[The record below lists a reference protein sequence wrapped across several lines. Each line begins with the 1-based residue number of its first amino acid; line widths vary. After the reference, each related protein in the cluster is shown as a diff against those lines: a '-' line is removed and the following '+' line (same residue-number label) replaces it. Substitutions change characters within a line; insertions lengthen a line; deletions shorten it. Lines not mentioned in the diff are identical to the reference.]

1 MTDVGPRLDY
11 LELKRRPCPEVSTF
25 VVGRETK
32 LLVGRETKLLVGRET
47 KLVAGR
53 ESKLF
58 VGRETKLLVG
68 RETKLLVGRETTFWE
83 GVFLDRHSRGKVPGG
98 LVK

>member
-1 MTDVGPRLDY
+1 MTYVGPRLDY
-11 LELKRRPCPEVSTF
+11 LELKRRPCPEVP
-25 VVGRETK
+25 K
-32 LLVGRETKLLVGRET
+32 LVVGRETKLLVGRET

-53 ESKLF
+53 ETNLF
-58 VGRETKLLVG
+58 VGREI
-68 RETKLLVGRETTFWE
+68 KLLVGRETTFWE